1 MFTLYIKAAA
11 SDINVPA
18 ARSLLILAAIIV
30 WISRNENIFAV
41 NMIVMAVIIIANLF
55 TATLLVK
62 YRINSLLFLGIAA
75 VLVAVA
81 TRDFI
86 FPLLLVVTAFIV
98 NASYVKPLVEV
109 QEKGIRIKKSFSN
122 KIYNWQNFSNVV
134 LKDNLLTI
142 DFTNNKMLQ
151 LELDNSVTVNEQQFN
166 DYCAQKITQ

>member
-1 MFTLYIKAAA
+1 MFTLHIKAAA

-18 ARSLLILAAIIV
+18 ARSLLLLAAIIV

-41 NMIVMAVIIIANLF
+41 NMIVLAVIIITNLF

-62 YRINSLLFLGIAA
+62 YRINSLLLLGINA
-75 VLVAVA
+75 VLVAAA
-81 TRDFI
+81 TRDLM
-86 FPLLLVVTAFIV
+86 FPLLLIIIAFVV
-98 NASYVKPLVEV
+98 NASYVKPVIKVE
-109 QEKGIRIKKSFSN
+109 EKGIGIKKSFSN
-122 KIYNWQNFSNVV
+122 KTYSWQNFSNVV

-151 LELDNSVTVNEQQFN
+151 LELDNSVMVNEQRFN